1 MTGAA
6 QMLTVRVPMAVR
18 KPRGGRK
25 TVLKPGGMANRS
37 DAAAVETVVPMA
49 DHVGLRHRAKIAP
62 GKTWSAKP
70 CVSVSSTL

>member
-25 TVLKPGGMANRS
+25 RVLKPGGMANRS
-37 DAAAVETVVPMA
+37 AAAAVESVVHMA
-49 DHVGLRHRAKIAP
+49 DHVGVRHRAKIDA

-70 CVSVSSTL
+70 CVSVSSTP